1 MPTFYTTNEM
11 SDGFGLKDIVFFG
24 ITHTTKDIGLAC
36 ERTEIQLFTENNQV
50 IEIENFDLDGT

>member
-1 MPTFYTTNEM
+1 M